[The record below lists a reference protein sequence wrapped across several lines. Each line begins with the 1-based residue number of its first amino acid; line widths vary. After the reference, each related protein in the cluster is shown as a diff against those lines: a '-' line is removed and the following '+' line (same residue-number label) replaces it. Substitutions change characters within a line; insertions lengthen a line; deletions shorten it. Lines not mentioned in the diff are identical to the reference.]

1 MLETIAAIITAC
13 FCLSPPSAPNAL
25 PITPETA
32 GVLDATPLVCA
43 APVHEPMLPSHECP
57 PIRLSDPFLSAGVR
71 PLLLPMVH

>member
-13 FCLSPPSAPNAL
+13 FCLSPPSAPDAVSVASGM
-25 PITPETA
+25 A
-32 GVLDATPLVCA
+32 GVWDATPLICVA
-43 APVHEPMLPSHECP
+43 TVHEPMLPSHECP